1 MAHLFPFQAY
11 RYNRQIVPDLGRVV
25 TQPYDK
31 ISPEIQEEYYR
42 RSLYSV
48 VQITRSLEKN
58 QNPDTK
64 YPAAAA
70 TLRRWIEQGLLI
82 QDPQPAIYVY
92 YQDYETDGET
102 KIRKGFITLLDL
114 KRSASGILP
123 HERTLAGPKMDRLQL
138 MRSTECNDD
147 LIFMLYNDDRLAVNR
162 ILDVQASGCA
172 PEIEVKDDF
181 GALHRVWSV
190 TDRSAIETIQEAMAA
205 QELFIADGHHRFETS
220 LNYMRECEA
229 KGWAPAGLE
238 SFDKRMVACFNT
250 AGQGITI
257 LPTHRLVR
265 DLPQF
270 DSRAFL
276 KAAGRY
282 FDSKEEP
289 SAEALWAAM
298 KEGRRLGHIFGFYPE
313 DTRRFYSLRLK
324 EEARRDPLTPARG
337 EACQDLDVS
346 ILHTVVLE
354 KLLGID
360 EAKLVAQAHVD
371 FARDRDACIRR
382 VNEGKYQ
389 AGFFLN
395 PTSVEQVQRV
405 ASLGG
410 RMPQKSTDFYPKLL
424 TGLLFMKMKI
434 SKP

>member
-11 RYNRQIVPDLGRVV
+11 RYNKDIVPDLGRAV

-31 ISPEIQEEYYR
+31 ISPQMQEEYYR
-42 RSLYSV
+42 RSPYSA
-48 VQITRSLEKN
+48 VQITKSLEKN
-58 QNPDTK
+58 QNPDTE

-70 TLRRWIEQGLLI
+70 TLRRWIEQGVLV
-82 QDPQPAIYVY
+82 QDTQPAIYVY
-92 YQDYETDGET
+92 YQDYEIDSET
-102 KIRKGFITLLDL
+102 KTRKGFIALLDL
-114 KRSASGILP
+114 KHSASGILP
-123 HERTLAGPKMDRLQL
+123 HERTLAGPKVDRLRL

-147 LIFMLYNDDRLAVNR
+147 LIFMLYTDDRLAVNQV
-162 ILDVQASGCA
+162 LDAQASGCA

-181 GALHRVWSV
+181 GALHRVWPV
-190 TDRSAIETIQEAMAA
+190 TARSASETIQEAMAA

-220 LNYMRECEA
+220 LNYMKECEA
-229 KGWAPAGLE
+229 RGWVPAGPE

-250 AGQGITI
+250 AGQGVTI

-265 DLPQF
+265 DLRQF
-270 DSRAFL
+270 NSRAFL
-276 KAAGRY
+276 KAAEEY

-289 SAEALWAAM
+289 SPEALWAAM
-298 KEGRRLGHIFGFYPE
+298 KEGRRLGHIFGFYPG
-313 DTRRFYSLRLK
+313 DTKRFYSLRLK
-324 EEARRDPLTPARG
+324 REARLEPLMPAYG
-337 EACQDLDVS
+337 EAYRDLDVS

-354 KLLGID
+354 KLLAID
-360 EAKLVAQAHVD
+360 EAKLVAEEHVD
-371 FARDRDACIRR
+371 FARDREGCIRK

-389 AGFFLN
+389 ASFFLN

-405 ASLGG
+405 ASLGE